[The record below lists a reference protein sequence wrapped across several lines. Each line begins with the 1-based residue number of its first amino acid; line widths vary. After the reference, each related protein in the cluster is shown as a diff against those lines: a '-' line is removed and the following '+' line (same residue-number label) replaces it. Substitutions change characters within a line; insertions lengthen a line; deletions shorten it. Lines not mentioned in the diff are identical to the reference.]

1 MLCINYRANITIAWS
16 TGHGP
21 EIIIGWKV
29 GNKMGR
35 MGRDTEQDR
44 IGQADT
50 SQKIAC
56 GKPESGKQE
65 APRLWGKRT
74 ANSSEIVH
82 TVLGSLEAYL
92 HSNPPDYRFQVESL
106 LELLYYAFTEYNITE
121 SPEFKAKIGP
131 LDRKLRDLAETDE
144 AADEYMNTVFS
155 LCTIYERQG
164 YIEGI
169 KVGARL
175 MMELM
180 G

>member
-1 MLCINYRANITIAWS
+1 
-16 TGHGP
+16 
-21 EIIIGWKV
+21 
-29 GNKMGR
+29 MGR

-82 TVLGSLEAYL
+82 TVLGSLEAYM

-106 LELLYYAFTEYNITE
+106 LELLYYAFTEYNLQRAR
-121 SPEFKAKIGP
+121 S
-131 LDRKLRDLAETDE
+131 LR
-144 AADEYMNTVFS
+144 
-155 LCTIYERQG
+155 R
-164 YIEGI
+164 
-169 KVGARL
+169 R
-175 MMELM
+175 
-180 G
+180 

>member
-1 MLCINYRANITIAWS
+1 
-16 TGHGP
+16 
-21 EIIIGWKV
+21 
-29 GNKMGR
+29 MGR

-92 HSNPPDYRFQVESL
+92 H
-106 LELLYYAFTEYNITE
+106 
-121 SPEFKAKIGP
+121 
-131 LDRKLRDLAETDE
+131 
-144 AADEYMNTVFS
+144 
-155 LCTIYERQG
+155 
-164 YIEGI
+164 
-169 KVGARL
+169 
-175 MMELM
+175 MELVQRSYSDRLTARPAI
-180 G
+180 GAFCHPVTLSGSGKE